1 MTATR
6 IRLPRITLW
15 CLAWLAPLPGFAAQP
30 AKADTAPFDEAIRE
44 LGRAWL
50 IDNSGVGLSIGVYEN
65 GRRHFYNFG
74 VIQNDGA
81 RIPTKDTVYEIGTLT
96 KVFSGQLLA
105 RAVVEGRASLN
116 DEAAKYLDEPYPNF
130 ENTGAKIRVVH
141 LANMTSQLLD
151 LIPDVSQV
159 RNVPGELLTVT
170 RMHVFERYTRTEFLR
185 QLHFLA
191 PRLPPG
197 EELSPS
203 NVAAMLL
210 GVVLEKIYGEAFET
224 LLAREIEKPLRMGSG
239 VAPDLKRLARGYNAD
254 NQLLPPFSAP
264 ILFSSGALRYSAEDL
279 LRFAAWQMV
288 ERDASVKLA
297 HQLTWSPNESAE
309 GVGLFWLI
317 GQSPVGRRLQFSGG
331 TYGFSSFCDLYP
343 EARVAVV
350 LLSNKAAD
358 GAQAS
363 LRALS
368 AKLVSVVAA
377 PGPASPPGSIS
388 PSPSSAGAPQPGH

>member
-1 MTATR
+1 MTASANSR
-6 IRLPRITLW
+6 SRLTLL
-15 CLAWLAPLPGFAAQP
+15 CLALLAPAAGLAAQP
-30 AKADTAPFDEAIRE
+30 ATVDSAPFDTAVRE

-50 IDNSGVGLSIGVYEN
+50 VDNAGVGLSIGVYEN
-65 GRRHFYNFG
+65 GKRHFYNFG
-74 VIQNDGA
+74 TVQVDSNK
-81 RIPTKDTVYEIGTLT
+81 IPTQDTVYEIGTLT

-116 DEAAKYLDEPYPNF
+116 DEATKYLDEPYPNF
-130 ENTGAKIRVVH
+130 ENTGEKIRVVH

-210 GVVLEKIYGEAFET
+210 GVVLEKIYGEPFET
-224 LLAREIEKPLRMGSG
+224 LLANEIEKPIRMGRG
-239 VAPDLKRLARGYNAD
+239 TAPDPKRLARGYNPE
-254 NQLLPPFSAP
+254 NQPLPPFSP
-264 ILFSSGALRYSAEDL
+264 GILLSSSALRYSTDDL
-279 LRFAAWQMV
+279 LKFAAWQMV

-297 HQLTWSPNESAE
+297 HQPTWNTRDKSE
-309 GVGLFWLI
+309 GVALFWLV

-331 TYGFSSFCDLYP
+331 TYGFASFCDLYP

-368 AKLVSVVAA
+368 AKLVLLVAP
-377 PGPASPPGSIS
+377 PGPATPPGDVS
-388 PSPSSAGAPQPGH
+388 PSSSAGAPQPGH

>member
-1 MTATR
+1 M
-6 IRLPRITLW
+6 ISLRLTILL
-15 CLAWLAPLPGFAAQP
+15 LALLAPLQGLAAQP
-30 AKADTAPFDEAIRE
+30 AAQPAPFDDAVRE
-44 LGRAWL
+44 LGRTWL
-50 IDNSGVGLSIGVYEN
+50 IDYAGVGLSIGIYEN

-74 VIQNDGA
+74 TVQIDGN

-116 DEAAKYLDEPYPNF
+116 DEVAKYLDEPYTNL
-130 ENTGAKIRVVH
+130 ENTGAKIRLVH

-151 LIPDVSQV
+151 IIPDVTQV
-159 RNVPGELLTVT
+159 RDVPGELLTVT
-170 RMHVFERYTRTEFLR
+170 RMRVFERFTRREFLR
-185 QLHFLA
+185 QLRFLA
-191 PRLPPG
+191 PRRPPG

-210 GVVLEKIYGEAFET
+210 GVVLEKIYGESFET
-224 LLAREIEKPLRMGSG
+224 LLAREIEKPMRMGSG
-239 VAPDLKRLARGYNAD
+239 AMPDTKRLARGYTGD
-254 NQLLPPFSAP
+254 NQPLPPFSPP
-264 ILFSSGALRYSAEDL
+264 ILLSSGALRYSADDL
-279 LRFAAWQMV
+279 LKFAAWQMV

-297 HQLTWSPNESAE
+297 HKATWNTKDGRE

-317 GQSPVGRRLQFSGG
+317 GPSPAGRRLQYSGG
-331 TYGFSSFCDLYP
+331 SYGFTSFCDLYP
-343 EARVAVV
+343 DARVAVV

-368 AKLVSVVAA
+368 AKLVQEVAA
-377 PGPASPPGSIS
+377 PGSATPPGAIS
-388 PSPSSAGAPQPGH
+388 PQPSSAGAPQPGH

>member
-1 MTATR
+1 
-6 IRLPRITLW
+6 
-15 CLAWLAPLPGFAAQP
+15 
-30 AKADTAPFDEAIRE
+30 
-44 LGRAWL
+44 
-50 IDNSGVGLSIGVYEN
+50 SIGVYEN
-65 GRRHFYNFG
+65 GTRHFYNFG
-74 VIQNDGA
+74 TVQIDGNK
-81 RIPTKDTVYEIGTLT
+81 IPTQDTVYEIGTLT

-116 DEAAKYLDEPYPNF
+116 DEPAKYLDEPYPNF

-159 RNVPGELLTVT
+159 RNVPGELLAVT
-170 RMHVFERYTRTEFLR
+170 RMHVFEKYTPREFLR

-191 PRLPPG
+191 PRMPPG

-210 GVVLEKIYGEAFET
+210 GVVLEKIYGEDFET
-224 LLAREIEKPLRMGSG
+224 LLTREIEKPLRMGSG
-239 VAPDLKRLARGYNAD
+239 VAPDLKRLARGYDED
-254 NQLLPPFSAP
+254 NQPLPPFSAP
-264 ILFSSGALRYSAEDL
+264 ILFSSGALRYSADDL
-279 LRFAAWQMV
+279 LKFAAWQMV

-297 HQLTWSPNESAE
+297 HQATWNTKDMRE
-309 GVGLFWLI
+309 GVGLYWLI

-331 TYGFSSFCDLYP
+331 TYGFASFCDLYP

-350 LLSNKAAD
+350 LLSNKSAD
-358 GAQAS
+358 GAQGA

-368 AKLVSVVAA
+368 AKIVDQVTPPRMAVA
-377 PGPASPPGSIS
+377 PDGGVSPP
-388 PSPSSAGAPQPGH
+388 PSSAGAPQPGH